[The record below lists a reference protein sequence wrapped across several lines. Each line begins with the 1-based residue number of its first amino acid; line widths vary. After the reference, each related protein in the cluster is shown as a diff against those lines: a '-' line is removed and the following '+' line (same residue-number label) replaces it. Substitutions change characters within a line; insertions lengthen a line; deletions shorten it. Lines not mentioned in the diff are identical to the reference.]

1 MNCRE
6 AKSLIRGSAEHNQ
19 SLKHSA
25 FDHIS
30 KCTACNRSLGEE
42 AIVARVIG
50 EAARLQRE
58 SSEASS
64 LPPTFMM
71 QLRARIRREGD
82 RMDSTRRSLA
92 TTWESAILQFQKV
105 VYAGGA
111 AALLLAA
118 FVVYSDYRDSSNSSR
133 DTGLMES
140 LLSNRSERM
149 IALQGE
155 PLSQDEVLFAVLTEE
170 TENARR

>member
-6 AKSLIRGSAEHNQ
+6 AKSLIRGSAERNQ
-19 SLKHSA
+19 GLMLSA
-25 FDHIS
+25 FDHVS
-30 KCTACNRSLGEE
+30 KCSACNRSLAED
-42 AIVARVIG
+42 AVVARVIG
-50 EAARLQRE
+50 GAARLQRE
-58 SSEASS
+58 SSETSS

-71 QLRARIRREGD
+71 QLRARIRREND
-82 RMDSTRRSLA
+82 RLGSTRRSLS

-118 FVVYSDYRDSSNSSR
+118 FVVYSDYRDSESSR
-133 DTGLMES
+133 ETGIMES

-149 IALQGE
+149 LALQGE
-155 PLSQDEVLFAVLTEE
+155 PLSQDEVLFAVVTEE

>member
-1 MNCRE
+1 
-6 AKSLIRGSAEHNQ
+6 
-19 SLKHSA
+19 
-25 FDHIS
+25 
-30 KCTACNRSLGEE
+30 
-42 AIVARVIG
+42 
-50 EAARLQRE
+50 
-58 SSEASS
+58 
-64 LPPTFMM
+64 MM